1 MPDLKNPRPIRL
13 MVVGAQKAG
22 TTSLL
27 RYLSDHPGIC
37 THSQVE
43 MTYFVHDAEY
53 ELGYPGVFPRYFPCG
68 GLEASVIL
76 AKSVSVMLL
85 PKAIARLHAHN
96 PQVQIVIMLRNPVDR
111 AYSHYWYSKRRG
123 WEDQNTFEAAIAT
136 NSNISA
142 KDPVSRVNKGYLA
155 NGLYVNHLKQLMA
168 FFDREQIHVIL
179 LEDLKESPVT
189 VCQTIFG
196 LFGELDTRFE
206 PETERSHNTSAT
218 YRFRSLALLTSS
230 RSTLPRIKKI
240 GRKFIPDRTMD
251 FVRDKVRHA
260 NEQAFTPP
268 PLDLETR
275 AQLLAYFKPY
285 NQQLSELIGR
295 DLDHWNK

>member
-1 MPDLKNPRPIRL
+1 MADLKNPSPIRL

-53 ELGYPGVFPRYFPCG
+53 ELGYPKVFPRYFPCG
-68 GLEASVIL
+68 ETEASVVL

-85 PKAIARLHAHN
+85 PEAISRLYKHN
-96 PQVQIVIMLRNPVDR
+96 PQVQIVVMLRNPVDR

-123 WEDQNTFEAAIAT
+123 WEDQDTFEAAIET
-136 NSNISA
+136 NSDISVIS
-142 KDPVSRVNKGYLA
+142 PVSGLNRDYLA
-155 NGLYVNHLKQLMA
+155 NGLYVNHMKQLMA
-168 FFDREQIHVIL
+168 RFDQEQIHVIL
-179 LEDLKESPVT
+179 LEDLKENPVC
-189 VCQTIFG
+189 VCQTLFG
-196 LFGELDTRFE
+196 LFSELDNQFE
-206 PETERSHNTSAT
+206 PQTERSHNTSAT

-230 RSTLPRIKKI
+230 RSTLPTIKKI

-251 FVRDKVRHA
+251 YVRDKVRNA

-275 AQLLAYFKPY
+275 ARLLAYFKPY

-295 DLDHWNK
+295 DLDHWNS